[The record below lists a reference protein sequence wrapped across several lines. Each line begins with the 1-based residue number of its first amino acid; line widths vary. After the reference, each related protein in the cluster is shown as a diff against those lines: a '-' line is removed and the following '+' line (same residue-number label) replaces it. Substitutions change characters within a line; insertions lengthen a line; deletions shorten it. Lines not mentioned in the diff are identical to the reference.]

1 MDSNCSDSEAAGK
14 IEDMASGNGAQ
25 IFNNVFDVALIF
37 EGGGMRNSAT
47 APVVVE
53 LLRNQIFFDW
63 VSGIS
68 AGSSHLVN
76 YLSRDQVRAT
86 RSFIHLAADPKI
98 GSWRTWRQGK
108 GYFNSDYIYLQEDD
122 PGRIMPYNYD
132 AFDANPARFKIGAFR
147 ADDGQNVYFSREDVT
162 CTKDLMLR
170 VQASSTMPM
179 LMPTVH
185 VDGRP
190 YVDGAIGPSG
200 GIPLDAAIADGF
212 ERFVVVS
219 TRHRDYLKKP
229 DNTAKM
235 ATRLLPEYPA
245 VAEALAERASNYNAT
260 KEQLF
265 DLESEGKAYLYF
277 PQGYLTSN
285 SERRIPR
292 LQRAYREGKQQIV
305 REMPGLLDFLGL

>member
-1 MDSNCSDSEAAGK
+1 
-14 IEDMASGNGAQ
+14 MASGNNAQ

>member
-1 MDSNCSDSEAAGK
+1 
-14 IEDMASGNGAQ
+14 MASGNGAQ

-179 LMPTVH
+179 LMPTIH

>member
-1 MDSNCSDSEAAGK
+1 MGSNCSDSEAAGK
-14 IEDMASGNGAQ
+14 IEDMASGNNAQ